1 VGRSSSRI
9 VWLAA
14 IVLALIATGCRPAQ
28 AAEITVGYTGVADY
42 VPLFVANEEGI
53 FKRNGLDVKLQLMS
67 NSAVIPPALL
77 AGSLQMAGIPLPVFL
92 QAVAGG
98 LDLRLFAGVGFT
110 PKETRNGSVM
120 ARSGSSIHAAAD
132 FAGKK
137 IGISGRGSFFHI
149 LLVKWLEDRGSDP
162 RKVELVEIPFL
173 QMGDLL
179 KAGQVD
185 AVALGEPFVS
195 RIKASGIGYEVAPYI
210 SELGVDIP
218 IGGFAVEEKWGS
230 RNSATIAALKS
241 SIHEAIAAIDRNPGL
256 IEINLAKYLKIA
268 PELLKSVPLNRLDDA
283 IRPEML
289 DFWQVLMLHQG
300 LLTTRVEPQTVII
313 Q

>member
-1 VGRSSSRI
+1 VAQSSSRI
-9 VWLAA
+9 VGLVAL
-14 IVLALIATGCRPAQ
+14 VLALFCLPVR
-28 AAEITVGYTGVADY
+28 AEIVVGYTGVADY

-53 FKRNGLDVKLQLMS
+53 FKKNGLDVKLQLMS

-110 PKETRNGSVM
+110 PKETRNGSLM
-120 ARSGSSIHAAAD
+120 ARSGASIHGAAD
-132 FAGKK
+132 LAGKK

-149 LLVKWLEDRGSDP
+149 LLVKWLEDRGADP
-162 RKVELVEIPFL
+162 RKVEFVEIPFL
-173 QMGDLL
+173 QMSDLL

-185 AVALGEPFVS
+185 AVAVGEPFVS
-195 RIKASGIGYEVAPYI
+195 RIKSSGIGYEVGPYI

-218 IGGFAVEEKWGS
+218 IGGFAVEETWGKQ
-230 RNSATIAALKS
+230 NAATVAALKL
-241 SIHEAIAAIDRNPGL
+241 SIHQAIAAIDRDPGL
-256 IEINLAKYLKIA
+256 VETNLVKYLKVA
-268 PELLKSVPLNRLDDA
+268 PELLKSVPLNRTDDA

-300 LLTTRVEPQTVII
+300 LLTTRVDPAAFILK
-313 Q
+313 

>member
-1 VGRSSSRI
+1 MARPVFRFWGL
-9 VWLAA
+9 V
-14 IVLALIATGCRPAQ
+14 ALVVALFGPPAH
-28 AAEITVGYTGVADY
+28 AAEVTIGYTGVADY
-42 VPLFVANEEGI
+42 LPLFVANDERI
-53 FKRNGLDVKLQLMS
+53 FKKNGLDVKLQLMS

-98 LDLRLFAGVGFT
+98 LDLRIFAGVGFT
-110 PKETRNGSVM
+110 PKEMHNGSLM
-120 ARSGSSIHAAAD
+120 ARSGASIHAAAD
-132 FAGKK
+132 LAGKK

-149 LLVKWLEDRGSDP
+149 LLVKWLEDRDVEP
-162 RKVELVEIPFL
+162 RKVEFVETPFL
-173 QMGDLL
+173 QMADLL

-185 AVALGEPFVS
+185 AVAVAEPFVS

-218 IGGFAVEEKWGS
+218 IGGYAVDATWG
-230 RNSATIAALKS
+230 RGNAATIAALKS
-241 SIHEAIAAIDRNPGL
+241 SIHEAMEAIDRNPGL
-256 IEINLAKYLKIA
+256 IETGLVKYLKIA
-268 PELLKSVPLNRLDDA
+268 PELLKSVPLNRLDDG

-300 LLTTRVEPQTVII
+300 LLSARVDPRAVIL